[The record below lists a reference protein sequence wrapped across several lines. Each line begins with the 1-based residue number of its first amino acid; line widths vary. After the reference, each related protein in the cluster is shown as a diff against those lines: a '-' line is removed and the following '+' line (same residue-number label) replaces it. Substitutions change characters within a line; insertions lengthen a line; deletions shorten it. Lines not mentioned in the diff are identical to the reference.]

1 MRRKQQNVVECQG
14 LFGNAHRVESLRGA
28 GSGKSAIIGTDRLPV
43 NLTGIETTSES
54 RGSFMVTVAWGM
66 LPAMPAA
73 AAPAIGCDVYTVSRL
88 NREARLLLENGFPLL
103 WLEGELSNFVRPA
116 SGHLYFSLKDAAAQV
131 RCAMFRNRNQRL
143 NFEPESGMQVLV
155 RAQISLYEPRG
166 DYQLIVEH
174 MEVAG
179 DGALR
184 RAFEALKQR
193 LAAEGLFDAAHKQP
207 LPALP
212 KRIGV
217 ITSPTGAA
225 IRDIL
230 SVLKRRFP
238 AIPVLIYPVA
248 VQGAAAAAQIA
259 AAIARADRR
268 KDCDVLIVA
277 RGGGSLEDLW
287 PFNEEVVA
295 RAIYA
300 CSLPVVS
307 GVGHEIDFTIADFVA
322 DQRAP
327 TPSVAAE
334 MVSPD
339 QTEWL
344 AALRALDVR
353 LAQLLKRHLHALA
366 QRLEWIHK
374 RLAQQHPGQRLRQ
387 QAQRLDDLEQRL
399 RLSLRTQLRH
409 REARLVGLNA
419 HLLRHSPAPRIRQL
433 GLDCSESLRRLHT
446 AVEHRLSLYRAR
458 LSALMRELDAVSPL
472 ATLERG
478 YAIVTVTETGKV
490 VYDASEMRAGDR
502 IEARLAHGSLSCTVD
517 EVHWEEN

>member
-1 MRRKQQNVVECQG
+1 MVV
-14 LFGNAHRVESLRGA
+14 A
-28 GSGKSAIIGTDRLPV
+28 
-43 NLTGIETTSES
+43 
-54 RGSFMVTVAWGM
+54 AWGM
-66 LPAMPAA
+66 LADMPAA
-73 AAPAIGCDVYTVSRL
+73 TAPAIGRDVYTVSRL

-155 RAQISLYEPRG
+155 RAQISLYEARG
-166 DYQLIVEH
+166 EYQLIVEH

-193 LAAEGLFDAAHKQP
+193 LAAEGLFDEAHKQP

-212 KRIGV
+212 AQIGV

-248 VQGAAAAAQIA
+248 VQGAPAAGQIA
-259 AAIARADRR
+259 AAIALADRR

-300 CSLPVVS
+300 CTLPVIS

-322 DQRAP
+322 DRRAP

-344 AALRALDVR
+344 ATLRALDMR
-353 LAQLLKRHLHALA
+353 LAQLLKRHLHSLA
-366 QRLEWIHK
+366 QRLEWLHK

-399 RLSLRTQLRH
+399 RLSLQSQLRH
-409 REARLVGLNA
+409 KEARLAGLNA
-419 HLLRHSPAPRIRQL
+419 HLLRYSPAPRIRQL
-433 GLDCSESLRRLHT
+433 GLDCSESLRRLRT
-446 AVEHRLSLYRAR
+446 AVEHRLSLYQAR
-458 LSALMRELDAVSPL
+458 VHALMRELDAVSPL

-478 YAIVTVTETGKV
+478 YGIVTVTETGKV
-490 VYDASEMRAGDR
+490 LYDAAEVHAGDR

-517 EVHWEEN
+517 EVHEQEG